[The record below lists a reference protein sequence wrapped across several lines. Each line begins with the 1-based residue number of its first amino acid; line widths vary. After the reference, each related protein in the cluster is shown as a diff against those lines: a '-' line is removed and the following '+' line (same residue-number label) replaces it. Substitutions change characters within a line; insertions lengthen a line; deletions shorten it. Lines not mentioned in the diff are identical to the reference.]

1 MIFPQGHLE
10 LFREIFL
17 IVMTCGKCYW
27 QLHVEPHFH
36 LVLFPSIKGLPLTF
50 CIIYE
55 FLQVFMSGKVFISPL
70 FLNSSLTN
78 FSTWHCS
85 VVFLL
90 ALFAASKATVLIIFV
105 PLYL

>member
-1 MIFPQGHLE
+1 
-10 LFREIFL
+10 
-17 IVMTCGKCYW
+17 
-27 QLHVEPHFH
+27 
-36 LVLFPSIKGLPLTF
+36 
-50 CIIYE
+50 
-55 FLQVFMSGKVFISPL
+55 
-70 FLNSSLTN
+70 LTN